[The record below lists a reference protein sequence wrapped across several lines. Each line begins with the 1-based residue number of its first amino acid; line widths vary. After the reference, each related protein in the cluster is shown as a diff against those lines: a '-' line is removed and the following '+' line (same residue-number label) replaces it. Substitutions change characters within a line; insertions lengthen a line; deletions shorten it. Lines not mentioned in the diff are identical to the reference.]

1 MNKLVLLLLGVSCAL
16 IAFTNARAIEDD
28 LNELLELE
36 ESREKRQLPP
46 PGGGEGGLD
55 KQLLERLMLEK
66 LNFLKNFGL
75 LKGIP
80 FIGEFVHQLVENDPE
95 GVSKALSGGIFA
107 ILDLALK
114 AIAAGALGK

>member
-1 MNKLVLLLLGVSCAL
+1 ML
-16 IAFTNARAIEDD
+16 
-28 LNELLELE
+28 
-36 ESREKRQLPP
+36 
-46 PGGGEGGLD
+46 
-55 KQLLERLMLEK
+55 LEK

-80 FIGEFVHQLVENDPE
+80 FIGELVHQLVENDPE

-114 AIAAGALGK
+114 ALAGGALGK